1 MKKIIKKIKRILGL
15 ELPYLLEEEKEEVKE
30 PIVLKDRKDN
40 IIAVPKNVEV
50 KFYKDT
56 ELENQIMLLS
66 NCAINSGITMNEARK
81 LVAKLGGI
89 NINES

>member
-15 ELPYLLEEEKEEVKE
+15 ELHYLLEEEEEEVKDT
-30 PIVLKDRKDN
+30 IVLKDRKDN

-66 NCAINSGITMNEARK
+66 NCAINSSITMNEARK
-81 LVAKLGGI
+81 LLANLGGI